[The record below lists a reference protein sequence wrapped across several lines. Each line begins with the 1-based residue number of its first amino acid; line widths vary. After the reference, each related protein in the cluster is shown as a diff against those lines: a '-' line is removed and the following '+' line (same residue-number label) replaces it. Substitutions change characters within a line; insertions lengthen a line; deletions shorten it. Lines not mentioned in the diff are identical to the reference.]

1 MTGETSFWNI
11 EVWRFVITL
20 ALLFGGML
28 LANLLRRLI
37 PFLRK
42 SLIPSSVLGGFLVL
56 LADALYKAVFGHSMF
71 QVSTLEALTFH
82 GLGLGFVATVSY
94 THLRAH
100 ET

>member
-1 MTGETSFWNI
+1 M
-11 EVWRFVITL
+11 ITL

-71 QVSTLEALTFH
+71 QVSTL
-82 GLGLGFVATVSY
+82 
-94 THLRAH
+94 
-100 ET
+100 

>member
-37 PFLRK
+37 PFLRR
-42 SLIPSSVLGGFLVL
+42 PDPMPPV
-56 LADALYKAVFGHSMF
+56 
-71 QVSTLEALTFH
+71 
-82 GLGLGFVATVSY
+82 
-94 THLRAH
+94 
-100 ET
+100 